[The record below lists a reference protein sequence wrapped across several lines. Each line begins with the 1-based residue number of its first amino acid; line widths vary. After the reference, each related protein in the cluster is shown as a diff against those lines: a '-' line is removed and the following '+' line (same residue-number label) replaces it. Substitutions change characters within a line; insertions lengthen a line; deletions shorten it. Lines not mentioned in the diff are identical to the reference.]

1 MRNSRLSDAIK
12 FAETVCVEVIWRKTA
27 HRRAAAASAEDGI
40 IQQLRFASR
49 STGSSQPAT
58 INQSDQSSTSGQAGS
73 SSGPM
78 SATPAAHT
86 GISSCTTQDGT
97 RSRVLLATAIIIM
110 VDDSGNEHPVRA
122 LLDSGSECYF
132 ASERVV
138 QHMKVRRHKV
148 NLPIA
153 GIGQAST
160 EVRCMFRSIVKSRIS
175 KFSTTIEAFVLP
187 KVTVDLPSISV
198 DASSWS
204 LPTGIQLADPSFY
217 QSGVIDVVL
226 GAEVFFDLFNVAG
239 RITLGESLPCLVNSV
254 FGWII
259 SGKTPEQHSRSSVVC
274 NVATTADIHRD
285 MERFWAIEGDSTVVH
300 SASEAYCEKFF
311 SETTCRCEDGRYMVR
326 VPFKE
331 DVLGKLGDNKRTAL
345 HRFRLIEGR
354 FGRDPKLAAEYRK
367 FMDEYEKLGH
377 MERIDESDAAS
388 GLAYFLPHHPVI
400 REESSTTKVRVVFD
414 ASCKSSTGIS
424 LNDAMLVG
432 PIVQEDLRSITMR
445 SRLHPIMMI
454 ADVAKMYRQMVLFPQ
469 DCRFHLIFW
478 RPSLSEP
485 IRIYKLKTVTYGTAS
500 APYLATRVLKK
511 LAEDE
516 KESYPLAAKAT
527 CEDFYV
533 DDFFSGAQTVT
544 EAIELREQMDAMF
557 NSAGMQLRKWASNY
571 PEVLEEVPENNRA
584 LQPSMN
590 FNKDQSIKTLG
601 LHWEPC
607 SDQLKYIV
615 PEATAK
621 SSTVVTD
628 GSIMWACDSITSAL
642 IIDCITVL

>member
-1 MRNSRLSDAIK
+1 MAVDEKEQVVRRNQLCRNCLRRGHMAKECSS
-12 FAETVCVEVIWRKTA
+12 ESSCRKCRGRHHT
-27 HRRAAAASAEDGI
+27 
-40 IQQLRFASR
+40 QLCFESR
-49 STGSSQPAT
+49 STGSSQPVT
-58 INQSDQSSTSGQAGS
+58 INQSAQSSASGQAGS
-73 SSGPM
+73 SSRPM

-122 LLDSGSECYF
+122 LLDSGSECCF
-132 ASERVV
+132 VSERVV

-160 EVRCMFRSIVKSRIS
+160 EVRCIFRSIVKSRIS
-175 KFSTTIEAFVLP
+175 KFSTTIDAFVLP

-239 RITLGESLPCLVNSV
+239 RINLGESLSCLVNSV

-259 SGKTPEQHSRSSVVC
+259 SGKTPEQHSRSSEVC
-274 NVATTADIHRD
+274 NVATNADIHRD
-285 MERFWAIEGDSTVVH
+285 MERFWAIEDDSTVVH

-311 SETTCRCEDGRYMVR
+311 SETTRRCENGR
-326 VPFKE
+326 
-331 DVLGKLGDNKRTAL
+331 
-345 HRFRLIEGR
+345 
-354 FGRDPKLAAEYRK
+354 
-367 FMDEYEKLGH
+367 YEKLGH

-388 GLAYFLPHHPVI
+388 GPAYFLPHHPVI
-400 REESSTTKVRVVFD
+400 REESSTNKVRVVFD

-445 SRLHPIMMI
+445 SRLHPIMMT
-454 ADVAKMYRQMVLFPQ
+454 ADVAKMYRQMVLFPR

-485 IRIYKLKTVTYGTAS
+485 IRIYKLKTVTYGTPRS
-500 APYLATRVLKK
+500 
-511 LAEDE
+511 
-516 KESYPLAAKAT
+516 ESNL
-527 CEDFYV
+527 
-533 DDFFSGAQTVT
+533 
-544 EAIELREQMDAMF
+544 
-557 NSAGMQLRKWASNY
+557 
-571 PEVLEEVPENNRA
+571 
-584 LQPSMN
+584 
-590 FNKDQSIKTLG
+590 
-601 LHWEPC
+601 
-607 SDQLKYIV
+607 
-615 PEATAK
+615 
-621 SSTVVTD
+621 
-628 GSIMWACDSITSAL
+628 
-642 IIDCITVL
+642 